1 MRRAYIWVVQWVDL
15 YLEKDPTSKELS
27 IGKNTT
33 GYQFSKYLVHTVF
46 QRMFEIWVT
55 GIGLVWFWSLPLS
68 FPSPLARL
76 QMWRSTEAS
85 ISQNISMGHV
95 LIKNVCI
102 LLYAWAASP
111 EVWNLWPA
119 LERAPVQNFQACTEP
134 SFSSKS
140 ISCGTLKTA
149 SDVTCCHSNS
159 HCHPSLCWQASILCQ
174 HSCKNNWRA
183 TLNHV
188 KSVQSF
194 LSWRGLFWQPG
205 ALDAVEHWDDW
216 APVPLAF
223 GSC

>member
-15 YLEKDPTSKELS
+15 YMEKDPTPKELS

-33 GYQFSKYLVHTVF
+33 GYQFSKFLVHTVF

-102 LLYAWAASP
+102 LLYA
-111 EVWNLWPA
+111 
-119 LERAPVQNFQACTEP
+119 
-134 SFSSKS
+134 
-140 ISCGTLKTA
+140 
-149 SDVTCCHSNS
+149 
-159 HCHPSLCWQASILCQ
+159 
-174 HSCKNNWRA
+174 
-183 TLNHV
+183 
-188 KSVQSF
+188 
-194 LSWRGLFWQPG
+194 
-205 ALDAVEHWDDW
+205 
-216 APVPLAF
+216 
-223 GSC
+223 